1 VNSNPERDLVQ
12 DSFAG
17 IDDYFA
23 GKPAQT
29 LPEEICPFVD
39 CTPQDAIMNEELR
52 DSTSDVRLSSGS
64 SNLSSQKT
72 DHDSEQQEITRSMM
86 AFLLPQAIPLMRK
99 TYCSKSSR
107 KKMRGNK
114 DKVGSDL
121 STKEKVGGN
130 LINVV
135 QKMFSFLIIFQN
147 KS

>member
-1 VNSNPERDLVQ
+1 
-12 DSFAG
+12 
-17 IDDYFA
+17 
-23 GKPAQT
+23 
-29 LPEEICPFVD
+29 
-39 CTPQDAIMNEELR
+39 
-52 DSTSDVRLSSGS
+52 
-64 SNLSSQKT
+64 
-72 DHDSEQQEITRSMM
+72 MM